1 MPAVYVRNSDFG
13 TASYQKGLF
22 VLVNMSSHSLA
33 NSNTGGRQ
41 KTRSTC
47 PPAAAGY
54 RKGFV
59 HGSRGFFYFATLI
72 RKKLIRSIK
81 KASEIAYSEAFL
93 RYLIGFPLQ
102 LSQDSSFFADFF
114 LFIGQSRQ
122 PHPQPFPFRALFIVK
137 NSDTPIMIA
146 ITAMRI

>member
-59 HGSRGFFYFATLI
+59 HGSRGFFILQRLYGKNLYAPLKKPRKSLI
-72 RKKLIRSIK
+72 PR
-81 KASEIAYSEAFL
+81 
-93 RYLIGFPLQ
+93 
-102 LSQDSSFFADFF
+102 
-114 LFIGQSRQ
+114 LFCVI
-122 PHPQPFPFRALFIVK
+122 
-137 NSDTPIMIA
+137 
-146 ITAMRI
+146 